1 MDLSAHTIL
10 VVEPNVTP
18 FTARLQA
25 AIEHEG
31 ARSILV
37 RTAAEASDQIKQSR
51 LTAAV
56 VSAEHRALAEQLG
69 IQYVLYVPSEP
80 PSTIIADLRTSVAG
94 AVTTRAYR
102 LSQPRGRAIRAST
115 LKTLE

>member
-37 RTAAEASDQIKQSR
+37 RTAAEASDRIKQSR

-80 PSTIIADLRTSVAG
+80 PSTIIADLR
-94 AVTTRAYR
+94 R
-102 LSQPRGRAIRAST
+102 LSLGP
-115 LKTLE
+115 